1 MQIWDD
7 VISEQEK
14 MIFQKA
20 GFGARQGF
28 GKCPAL
34 LIIDVKYNFVG
45 DRPEPI
51 LQSIE
56 RFPKSCGDRGWIA
69 VGKIKELLATAR
81 RNRIAVF
88 YTGGGLRADGLDVG
102 KWATKNIR
110 TLEPPGLAGNI
121 GTEIVGD
128 IAPLPSEIVISKKKP
143 SAFFGTPLISYL
155 TALHI
160 DTLIITGT
168 TTSGCVRA
176 TAIDSFSYNLNT
188 VVVEECVF
196 DRGITSHKVTL
207 FDLSAKYADV
217 VKLREVQEYFDKIGE
232 GKGVDEVPSN
242 RF

>member
-1 MQIWDD
+1 MHAWDD
-7 VISEQEK
+7 VISEEEK

-28 GKCPAL
+28 ASRPAL

-56 RFPKSCGDRGWIA
+56 RFPKSCGDRGWAA
-69 VGKIKELLATAR
+69 VGKIKELLSSAR
-81 RNRIAVF
+81 RNKIPVI
-88 YTGGGLRADGLDVG
+88 YTGGGLRADGRDVG

-110 TLEPPGLAGNI
+110 TLEAPGLAGHV
-121 GTEIVGD
+121 GTEIVEEV
-128 IAPLPSEIVISKKKP
+128 APLASEIVIVKKKP
-143 SAFFGTPLISYL
+143 SAFFGTPLMSYL
-155 TALHI
+155 TALRI
-160 DTLIITGT
+160 DMLVITGT

-188 VVVEECVF
+188 AVVEECVF
-196 DRGITSHKVTL
+196 DRGLTSHKVTL

-217 VKLREVQEYFDKIGE
+217 VKLSEVQEYFDQIGE
-232 GKGVDEVPSN
+232 GEFHEARSE